1 MEPHQLRVMDERRE
15 LDEKRAKLQEFLKGE
30 LFKTLDPAEQ
40 FRLQTQCSVMCLY
53 SNILTARIE
62 AFK

>member
-15 LDEKRAKLQEFLKGE
+15 LDEKRAKLQEFLKSE
-30 LFKTLDPAEQ
+30 LFKTLDEAEQ
-40 FRLQTQCSVMCLY
+40 FRLKMQCSVMCLY
-53 SNILTARIE
+53 SDILTARIA